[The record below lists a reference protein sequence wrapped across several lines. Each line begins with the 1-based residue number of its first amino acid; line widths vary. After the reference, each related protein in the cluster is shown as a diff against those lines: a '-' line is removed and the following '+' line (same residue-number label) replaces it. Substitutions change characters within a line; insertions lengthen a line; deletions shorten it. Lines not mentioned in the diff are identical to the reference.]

1 MLSQEFLIQRGY
13 CCGHGCLM
21 CPYEPKHTEGNTNM
35 SSKSLEERICDLEE
49 LSHEPQN
56 YREKC
61 EQMEQRIEHLESI
74 LKEFMDSWGPD
85 VQRRRAERDAVWD
98 EMIRVLTIQKRRDA

>member
-21 CPYEPKHTEGNTNM
+21 CPYEPKHTEGSTVMKADEMKKTMNLFQIHEYVE
-35 SSKSLEERICDLEE
+35 SLEKRVESLE
-49 LSHEPQN
+49 N
-56 YREKC
+56 
-61 EQMEQRIEHLESI
+61 I
-74 LKEFMDSWGPD
+74 LTDFMRQYGPD